1 MIEIFQH
8 KDGYG
13 YKLNGIY
20 QEYDPDLEGFVP
32 MTEERALECAQAV
45 LARIEG

>member
-1 MIEIFQH
+1 MIEVFQH
-8 KDGYG
+8 ADGYG
-13 YKLNGIY
+13 YKVGSVY

-32 MTEERALECAQAV
+32 MTEERAIECANAV